1 MMMITIEIYQRVLL
15 ARVAAAI
22 AVLWF
27 SVFVAGCAA
36 NLKPAPQ
43 ARTARNNE
51 PAAFSE
57 VAGVRV
63 VVYRISG
70 PAIRQT
76 WVTW

>member
-1 MMMITIEIYQRVLL
+1 MITIEIYQRVLL

-57 VAGVRV
+57 VAGIRV